1 VDLIRGPAVRGA
13 LALTLVTGGIPAAAQ
28 ETFPTGPG
36 PYDPDVPTVASVRG
50 FASGAS
56 FSTYREIERAL
67 AAIERASDRVH
78 LETYGTSV
86 EGRPLRIVWIS
97 SPENLARLD
106 AIRAANVSLATGTTD
121 PTADLADRPLLAWF
135 SFGVHGDEAS
145 GPETALEL
153 VYHLAASRDEATVAR
168 LDDLV
173 VAIDPVLNPDGHER
187 YVGWFRSVVG
197 PDPNPDPAAREHRP
211 PWAPGRTSHWLFD
224 LNRDWAWS
232 VMPETRA
239 RLKAYR
245 ATLPHVHVDFHEM
258 SPEST
263 YFFFP
268 AASPVHAFYP
278 SSTTTWARVFGAAN
292 AAEFDGRGWPYYT
305 EEEFDLF
312 YPGYGDSWPSF
323 LGATGMTYEQAGG
336 AGAGVVLDR
345 PGEQRLTLE
354 DRIERH
360 FVAALT
366 TLETAVDRKDERL
379 ADFAAFWRSGDRE
392 PPGAPTAWLV
402 PPRGGDARAL
412 AELLVRQGIV
422 VDTLSTSLSTADL
435 TPFAGTDRSDSLPSG
450 TYVVMADQP
459 LGRYA
464 AALLIP
470 VTEFPDT
477 SRFYDIT
484 GWSLPFLH
492 DVPAW
497 RSETPVPVPRGR
509 WTGRPT
515 GGPHPPDE
523 IEETGVAIVWSYA
536 ASDDVVAAA
545 RLVGRGVA
553 VRVAERPFR
562 ASGRS
567 FGRGTFIVPLGEDT
581 DVVAVW
587 NEVVAG
593 GGEPIVVETHRT
605 ESGIDLGSDHVRPLI
620 VPRIAVASGPGT
632 RPTSVGAAW
641 WLLAE
646 QAGLSV
652 DVVRLGDL
660 AVRPG
665 GNPDSL
671 EGADREPLDL
681 DPYTVIVLPDASG
694 PEAVGA
700 ALGRAGAERIGA
712 WVRAGGTLV
721 AVRSA
726 AEWLVGQSGEGA
738 TFDFALVPEPVP
750 TVEERRSLQAERE
763 AEEARTRI
771 PGTLVA
777 VDVDTTSVLGYGFG
791 DRSAAVLIR
800 NPAPLALA
808 DRGNAYLYADAPPLA
823 GYLPSESRERLAGTP
838 YAIAGDVGLGHAVLF
853 ADDPGFRGI
862 LRGLRKA
869 YVNAVLLVPGS

>member
-1 VDLIRGPAVRGA
+1 MDLIRGLVVRGA
-13 LALTLVTGGIPAAAQ
+13 LAFAFVTGGASAAAQ
-28 ETFPTGPG
+28 ETFPAGPG
-36 PYDPDVPTVASVRG
+36 PYHPDVPTVASTRG
-50 FASGAS
+50 FATGTS
-56 FSTYREIERAL
+56 FSTYREIEGAL
-67 AAIERASDRVH
+67 AAIESASDRVL
-78 LETYGTSV
+78 LETYGASV
-86 EGRPLRIVWIS
+86 EGRPLRIVWVS

-106 AIRAANVSLATGTTD
+106 AIRTANVALATS
-121 PTADLADRPLLAWF
+121 TADPPAEIADRPLFVWL

-153 VYHLAASRDEATVAR
+153 VYHLAASQDESTVAR

-197 PDPNPDPAAREHRP
+197 PDPDPDPAAREHRP
-211 PWAPGRTSHWLFD
+211 PWAAGRTNHWLFD
-224 LNRDWAWS
+224 LNRDWAWG

-239 RLKAYR
+239 RLEAYR

-258 SPEST
+258 NPEST

-292 AAEFDGRGWPYYT
+292 AAEFDRRGWPYYT

-336 AGAGVVLDR
+336 ARAGVVLDR
-345 PGEQRLTLE
+345 PGERRLTLA
-354 DRIERH
+354 DRVEH
-360 FVAALT
+360 HLVAALT
-366 TLETAVDRKDERL
+366 TIETAADRKDERL
-379 ADFAAFWRSGDRE
+379 ADFAAFWRSGERKA
-392 PPGAPTAWLV
+392 PGAPAAWLV
-402 PPRGGDARAL
+402 PPGGGDARAL

-422 VDTLSTSLSTADL
+422 VDTLSASLSTAGL
-435 TPFAGTDRSDSLPSG
+435 TPFVGTERSDSLPSG
-450 TYVVMADQP
+450 TYVISADQP

-470 VTEFPDT
+470 AAEFPDT

-497 RSETPVPVPRGR
+497 RSETPIPAPRGR
-509 WTGRPT
+509 WTPRPT
-515 GGPHPPDE
+515 GDLRPPDG
-523 IEETGVAIVWSYA
+523 IEETGVAIVWPYA
-536 ASDDVVAAA
+536 ASDDVLSAA
-545 RLVGRGVA
+545 RLVGQGIP
-553 VRVAERPFR
+553 VRVADRPFR
-562 ASGRS
+562 TSGRS
-567 FGRGTFIVPLGEDT
+567 FGRGTFIVPLGAGADPA
-581 DVVAVW
+581 AVW

-593 GGEPIVVETHRT
+593 GGQPIVVETHRT
-605 ESGIDLGSDHVRPLI
+605 ESGIDLGSGHVRPLI
-620 VPRIAVASGPGT
+620 APRIAVASGAGT
-632 RPTSVGAAW
+632 HPTSVGAAW

-660 AVRPG
+660 ATPPG
-665 GNPDSL
+665 GSPDSL

-694 PEAVGA
+694 PDAVGA
-700 ALGRAGAERIGA
+700 ALGRDGVERIGA
-712 WVRAGGTLV
+712 WMRSGGTLV
-721 AVRSA
+721 AIRSA
-726 AEWLVGQSGEGA
+726 AEWFVREGGEGEA
-738 TFDFALVPEPVP
+738 FDFALVPEPVS
-750 TVEERRSLQAERE
+750 TAEERRSLQAERE
-763 AEEARTRI
+763 AEEARARI

-791 DRSAAVLIR
+791 DRSAAALIR
-800 NPAPLALA
+800 DPARLALA
-808 DRGNAYLYADAPPLA
+808 DRGNAYLYADALPLA
-823 GYLPSESRERLAGTP
+823 GYMPPESRERLAGTP
-838 YAIAGDVGLGHAVLF
+838 YAIVGDVGLGHAVLF

-869 YVNAVLLVPGS
+869 YLNAVLLVPGS